1 MKTITD
7 VIRMLETGV
16 LPFMCPEC
24 RPHVER
30 VMADIMTTPFL
41 AVTLTRPPSLNHYW
55 RFTSRPFPHWYVAP
69 KGVAWR
75 TEAGWILKSA
85 MVGRPPLAGFIAVT
99 AHLCYAGQIDL
110 DNIAKILL
118 DAGTKAGVWKND
130 NQVTRLILSK
140 ERVAHRKDE
149 RLDIEIRSL

>member
-1 MKTITD
+1 MNTNRS
-7 VIRMLETGV
+7 VIETFETGV
-16 LPFMCPEC
+16 LPFLCPEC
-24 RPHVER
+24 RTHVER
-30 VMADIMTTPFL
+30 VVDDIYTKPFL
-41 AVTLTRPPSLNHYW
+41 QATLSRPPSLNHYW

-85 MVGRPPLAGFIAVT
+85 MVGRPPLAGSIAVT

-110 DNIAKILL
+110 DNITKILL
-118 DAGTKAGVWKND
+118 DAGTKAGVWKD
-130 NQVTRLILSK
+130 DKQVTRLILSK